1 MRRAHLPLLL
11 LALAACS
18 SYSSSI
24 TNPNTEDWSD
34 PTKITYAAGL
44 GIDLS
49 KMTKTAAGVYY
60 LDVVTGSGTL
70 LSQGD
75 KMVVNYTGYL
85 PNGILFGQEQAVLAT
100 LDNDPTTGVLQ
111 GWIDGLQGMR
121 AGGERLLVIPPSLAY
136 GNVGAGVIPPNS
148 TIIFDVQLIEVQ

>member
-1 MRRAHLPLLL
+1 MRRLLLPLVLVT
-11 LALAACS
+11 AAACS

-49 KMTKTAAGVYY
+49 KMTKTALGDYY
-60 LDVVTGSGTL
+60 LDVVPGSGTQL
-70 LSQGD
+70 NKGD
-75 KMVVNYTGYL
+75 NMVVNYAGYL
-85 PNGILFGQEQAVLAT
+85 PNGIQFGASSAVLAT
-100 LDNDPTTGVLQ
+100 LDSTDVIP
-111 GWIDGLQGMR
+111 GWVDGLQGMR
-121 AGGERLLVIPPSLAY
+121 TGGERLLVIPPALAY
-136 GNVGAGVIPPNS
+136 GPTGAGIIPPNS